1 MSKLKIM
8 QQGGGLSYSPFV
20 PEMQGTT
27 ATSSTKSSSSDGESK
42 IDALDKELI
51 ALMKS
56 EDLLPSDIN
65 FITKRIVNFQKRAS
79 NLSATGDYSSAMP
92 GMLQIIGA
100 VKKAKYF
107 KDQSDAAATQMTKEN
122 AGGEFALD
130 SRGLMYVLN
139 NKTGKLD
146 KVSVD
151 KFDSEEYSALSN
163 SQLLFYRQTN
173 LPNDTAIFNDIQNSV
188 GIGSVIKEIDRIV
201 KEYGTAENVKY
212 LTKDKDA
219 QQVILDANSPDGI
232 YKITTEK
239 PSGDIK
245 TAWLSV
251 YNQLAPNMQHLLNV
265 RAKTSGSS
273 IPEYIHDI
281 ITRNTSTKIDANYDT
296 NVSKAAGFDVTSG
309 GSGSGS
315 GSTKTVKDTYAE
327 RLVSGNGISPP
338 EWINIMTMGSGVTL
352 RAYSQ
357 GAGYI
362 LKDKT
367 KMPTASLHSVLTQA
381 DAIGAIVNSQSVTFG
396 DSLIDPRDFKSLMVD
411 NDVEMKRIWLPIKR
425 TSDGR
430 ITPDFEAQKRLE
442 QVQNYIEQNQGN
454 IADAWIEDWLNQNL
468 PNAVW
473 DKEQGVVR
481 FQQADMLPFL
491 VMRGV
496 AGSNRVDFNKD
507 SEYLYHN
514 DKQSGHKWQE
524 EYDRIV
530 TEVTNTDKSG
540 KRSAKGSGRGKF
552 YEGNIYIPI
561 LSPTAGSMVFNDQYF
576 PQDVYTNITQKA
588 TNSEIKRQI
597 KTNF

>member
-1 MSKLKIM
+1 MSKLRIL
-8 QQGGGLSYSPFV
+8 QQGGGLSYSPFI

-51 ALMKS
+51 TLMKS

-65 FITKRIVNFQKRAS
+65 FITKQVVNFQKRAS

-107 KDQSDAAATQMTKEN
+107 KLQSDAAATQMTKEN

-139 NKTGKLD
+139 NETGKLD

-151 KFDSEEYSALSN
+151 KFDSEKYSALSN

-173 LPNDTAIFNDIQNSV
+173 LPNDTAIFSDIQNSV
-188 GIGSVIKEIDRIV
+188 GIESVIKEIDRIV

-212 LTKDKDA
+212 LTKDKAA

-281 ITRNTSTKIDANYDT
+281 IIRNTSTKIDANYDT
-296 NVSKAAGFDVTSG
+296 NVSKAAGFDVDPNK
-309 GSGSGS
+309 
-315 GSTKTVKDTYAE
+315 TKSEKLEVKDTYPE
-327 RLVSGNGISPP
+327 RLATGQGFDP
-338 EWINIMTMGSGVTL
+338 EQWINIMPYNTGVTL
-352 RAYSQ
+352 RAFSQ
-357 GAGYI
+357 NVGPVI
-362 LKDKT
+362 KDEDR
-367 KMPTASLHSVLTQA
+367 MNSASLETVLHEA
-381 DAIGAIVNSQSVTFG
+381 DGIGAIVDAQSITFG
-396 DSLIDPRDFKSLMVD
+396 DQLLNENDTKTLMVD
-411 NDVEMKRIWLPIKR
+411 TNTNMRRVWLPVR
-425 TSDGR
+425 YTADGR
-430 ITPDFEAQKRLE
+430 FTPNFEAQQKLE
-442 QVQNYIEQNQGN
+442 KVQQYIRDNNGQ
-454 IADAWIEDWLNQNL
+454 ISDTYIEDWLKTNL
-468 PNAVW
+468 PEAHW
-473 DKEQGVVR
+473 DSENKQVV
-481 FQQADMLPFL
+481 FDQSVLKAFL
-491 VMRGV
+491 VLHGV
-496 AGSNRVDFNKD
+496 ATSKRLGFDTASPYLHNLSRDEASRYKDLYEISINEDSRNGSVKN
-507 SEYLYHN
+507 
-514 DKQSGHKWQE
+514 
-524 EYDRIV
+524 
-530 TEVTNTDKSG
+530 
-540 KRSAKGSGRGKF
+540 AKGKDLTTGNKNKF
-552 YEGNIYIPI
+552 YSGNIYIPI
-561 LSPTAGSMVFNDQYF
+561 SGSTIASGIYNSQYF
-576 PQDVYTNITQKA
+576 TKDTYTDITQKA
-588 TNSEIKRQI
+588 RNNEQRQQM
-597 KTNF
+597 KTNW